1 MTRCLSLRISFLCKL
16 EVCVSFFSYISFMAA
31 AASSQ
36 FEGSLHPVQD
46 RHGTGHCCNLWCDQG
61 TLAHKRRLPG
71 QGCSGYV
78 LVFRCIYYP
87 LPNESSSALDG
98 SQMAVDCNHHG
109 YRDSGSTSSHIV
121 SGDVWRVIW
130 ATSLGSVT
138 VWGVPQTASY
148 IGSFTLQVM
157 NSPMSS

>member
-16 EVCVSFFSYISFMAA
+16 EVCVSFLSYISFMATV
-31 AASSQ
+31 ASSHLGAVFTQ
-36 FEGSLHPVQD
+36 YKTD
-46 RHGTGHCCNLWCDQG
+46 MATGHCCNLWCDQG
-61 TLAHKRRLPG
+61 TLAHQCRLLG

-78 LVFRCIYYP
+78 LVFRCIHYP
-87 LPNESSSALDG
+87 QPSESSSALDG
-98 SQMAVDCNHHG
+98 SQMAVDGNHHG

-138 VWGVPQTASY
+138 VWGVPQTAS

-157 NSPMSS
+157 NSPTLS